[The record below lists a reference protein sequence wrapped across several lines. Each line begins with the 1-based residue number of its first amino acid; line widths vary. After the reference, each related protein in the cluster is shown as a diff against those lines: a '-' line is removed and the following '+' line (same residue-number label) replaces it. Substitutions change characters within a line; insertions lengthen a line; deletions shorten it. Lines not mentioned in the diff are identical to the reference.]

1 MYNVETGELI
11 DHDPKYLSTMR
22 IPVKFDP
29 NGFLLQI
36 LTSGQRYAEKPI
48 DIQALN
54 DD

>member
-1 MYNVETGELI
+1 MQVIY
-11 DHDPKYLSTMR
+11 PKQ
-22 IPVKFDP
+22 IPDP

-36 LTSGQRYAEKPI
+36 LTSGQRYVEKPI